1 MRLIL
6 SVVFALLTLVPAYA
20 LPTGVTVSIS
30 KAQYNAICKGPE
42 TLEGSTISCYVGCG
56 NNICKVSCTVNA
68 GCEITGLIAHRPANT
83 VVSTTGAFAPPSDS
97 PPSSLSTPVIG
108 GATGM
113 PVKKIV
119 P

>member
-6 SVVFALLTLVPAYA
+6 SVAFALLTLVPAYA

-30 KAQYNAICKGPE
+30 KAQYSA
-42 TLEGSTISCYVGCG
+42 
-56 NNICKVSCTVNA
+56 ICKVSCTVNA

-83 VVSTTGAFAPPSDS
+83 VVSTTGAFAPSSGS
-97 PPSSLSTPVIG
+97 PPSSLSTPVTG